1 MIYNNKKHQLSNKY
15 RALCMIFFFMYALS
29 LSAESIQNA
38 ELQQNIPISGVITDQ
53 SGEPLPGVNIV
64 IKGTTTGVVTGADGR
79 FSINVPN
86 KETVLLF
93 SFIGYTTQELFV
105 GDQTTIN
112 IVFAEDTREIEE
124 VVVIGYGTAS
134 TKKLTTSISK
144 IDAQKITDLPISN
157 IANAFTGNISGVN
170 VTQGS
175 GVPGS
180 APVIRVRG
188 YGSINANS
196 EPLYVI
202 DGMIVT
208 ATEFTLLNPK
218 SVESVNVL
226 KDAAAGAIYGSRAS
240 NGVVIVTT
248 KEGKG
253 KAKISYNS
261 TMGLQHVEK
270 MIPVLSGSEYVDYV
284 KQTYADLN
292 YPEPVFSSDIANTNW
307 QKQIFR
313 TGFFQNHQLSVNG
326 SSEKVNYHVAANYM
340 GDQGIVITT
349 YQDNFSSNGNFGIK
363 LNDKVNFGLTYNAAY
378 RKGRSTNKLEGQPH
392 TANGALEAAIV
403 NYPVIPVYMPNGDYG
418 VRESQSW
425 GTTVTESTYGN
436 PVAALEEIHDYNQQF
451 AGVGRVFV
459 NYEPINRLN
468 INLSFNG
475 SVNSGLSE
483 YYESPYMPG
492 YGHAYDANKSNPIYR
507 EIQATQGSSLRLS
520 RTFEGFVDY
529 KFSINKNHNFGV
541 TAGFSNEFTM
551 TRSTSAYAS
560 INDRGANAENPLPR
574 FDNDLRPNIW
584 GASLVLGSGGYS
596 DIAFQS
602 IFARLNYDYD
612 SKYLFMASLRRDGSS
627 KFAPG
632 NRYGVFPAISA
643 AWRVTQESFMENQ
656 NFFDELKFRLSYGVS
671 GNDQIGTYAWQGTA
685 AYGSSQYIYGPGN
698 VSITEYPSGIEN
710 RKLKWETNE
719 QYNVGFDIGILNN
732 RIQLVSDFF
741 IRNTK
746 DMILARPL
754 PAENGFSASMLDN
767 IGNMTN
773 KGIELL
779 LTTTNVKSND
789 FLWTT
794 NWIFN
799 KVWNKATKIYAPD
812 GILRFSDGIFN
823 SIYIVEGEEMFQFY
837 AYKMLG
843 VFKTEEDLAKYPSAG
858 LIIGDPIIEDLNRDG
873 IINSD
878 DFQNVGH
885 ALPKF
890 TFGLSNT
897 FNYKNFDLNIVIDGS
912 YGASLSNVVI
922 LNQNWVMPNQGN
934 LMRYIYDRRGDVYGS
949 PTIAVR
955 GNRVGQHSYYFFD
968 ASYARIKNVT
978 LGYQIPSSICDKMNI
993 NALRLSFGIQNLYTF
1008 TNYPYYNPQANL
1020 NQGSAGTAQFG
1031 VDHGTYPLATTYTL
1045 GINLTF

>member
-1 MIYNNKKHQLSNKY
+1 M
-15 RALCMIFFFMYALS
+15 
-29 LSAESIQNA
+29 
-38 ELQQNIPISGVITDQ
+38 
-53 SGEPLPGVNIV
+53 
-64 IKGTTTGVVTGADGR
+64 
-79 FSINVPN
+79 
-86 KETVLLF
+86 
-93 SFIGYTTQELFV
+93 
-105 GDQTTIN
+105 
-112 IVFAEDTREIEE
+112 
-124 VVVIGYGTAS
+124 
-134 TKKLTTSISK
+134 
-144 IDAQKITDLPISN
+144 
-157 IANAFTGNISGVN
+157 
-170 VTQGS
+170 
-175 GVPGS
+175 
-180 APVIRVRG
+180 
-188 YGSINANS
+188 
-196 EPLYVI
+196 
-202 DGMIVT
+202 
-208 ATEFTLLNPK
+208 
-218 SVESVNVL
+218 
-226 KDAAAGAIYGSRAS
+226 
-240 NGVVIVTT
+240 
-248 KEGKG
+248 
-253 KAKISYNS
+253 
-261 TMGLQHVEK
+261 
-270 MIPVLSGSEYVDYV
+270 
-284 KQTYADLN
+284 
-292 YPEPVFSSDIANTNW
+292 SD
-307 QKQIFR
+307 
-313 TGFFQNHQLSVNG
+313 
-326 SSEKVNYHVAANYM
+326 
-340 GDQGIVITT
+340 
-349 YQDNFSSNGNFGIK
+349 
-363 LNDKVNFGLTYNAAY
+363 
-378 RKGRSTNKLEGQPH
+378 
-392 TANGALEAAIV
+392 
-403 NYPVIPVYMPNGDYG
+403 
-418 VRESQSW
+418 
-425 GTTVTESTYGN
+425 
-436 PVAALEEIHDYNQQF
+436 
-451 AGVGRVFV
+451 
-459 NYEPINRLN
+459 
-468 INLSFNG
+468 
-475 SVNSGLSE
+475 
-483 YYESPYMPG
+483 YYESPFLPG